1 MGRRRDSKIA
11 IIGAGIGGLAA
22 AAALRRVGIEAV
34 VYEQA
39 KKFARVG
46 AGIQQSPNA
55 MKVHRGLGIEARLRD
70 TSFAP
75 ATSLNRDAETG
86 AVTNE
91 HPLGRHVEA

>member
-1 MGRRRDSKIA
+1 M
-11 IIGAGIGGLAA
+11 GGLAA
-22 AAALRRVGIEAV
+22 AAALRRVGVDAV

-39 KKFARVG
+39 EKFARIG

-70 TSFAP
+70 TAFAP

-86 AVTNE
+86 AVVHECHEPLDE
-91 HPLGRHVEA
+91 HTGHGSARSRGRSPR